1 MKKKSLIIT
10 LAITMMVGI
19 GITAY
24 AATTP
29 NSTPRNNGTM
39 ASCTQEGGS
48 RATQL
53 RGHDI
58 LTNLLKS
65 KGVTDEEIN
74 AALDSD
80 KSLYTLL
87 TEKGVTD
94 VEIKEYMLTERI
106 KSIDE
111 AVANGTMTKED
122 GEAAKTRI
130 KENSAN
136 CETPGQG
143 KGKMNGS
150 GNRGKMG
157 MNKQS

>member
-1 MKKKSLIIT
+1 MKKKSIIIT

-29 NSTPRNNGTM
+29 DSTQRNNGTM
-39 ASCTQEGGS
+39 ESCLSTGASRVS
-48 RATQL
+48 HL
-53 RGHDI
+53 RGHEI

-74 AALDSD
+74 SALDTD

-87 TEKGVTD
+87 TEKGVTAE
-94 VEIKEYMLTERI
+94 EIKEYMLTERT

-111 AVANGTMTKED
+111 AVANGTLTKD
-122 GEAAKTRI
+122 QGEAEKTRI

-143 KGKMNGS
+143 HEKKNGSGNKGKMNR
-150 GNRGKMG
+150 NT
-157 MNKQS
+157 QS